1 MLWKKILFPLA
12 LTVAS
17 AAASA
22 SEFVDVKLSDR
33 EVVRGKLDL
42 PDQAR
47 EVPALVIFV
56 PGTGPATYLNRR
68 KSGTYDFNYFDLFS
82 SELTKRGVG
91 FAAFNRR
98 GVTLGTEPP
107 NFEVVD
113 REKYRKAVP
122 SVEVKDIRTIVRH
135 FRSDRRFKKAKIIL
149 LGWSEG
155 TVLASMAAEDP
166 KAGIDALFL
175 AGYVNE
181 SMFDIIRWQNQGGS
195 SMVAL
200 GPLFDKDKDG
210 RIAKSEFEGTEEVVR
225 KGIFKTAT
233 FEQLDGTKD
242 GFLASEDFA
251 ILNAGRYQAILDAAK
266 KGDDDWIW
274 KNYFHVTTAWLREH
288 FALEANKTR
297 LLRLDLPI
305 TIFHGVQDA
314 NCPIEGVGDIKRR
327 FEIQGKSN
335 LAVQVFEGHNHDLNY
350 QDFIMKK
357 AVSPG
362 LAAIFDAAGKM
373 ADSSS

>member
-1 MLWKKILFPLA
+1 MKKIWFTLA
-12 LTVAS
+12 LVAS
-17 AAASA
+17 TVMAAG
-22 SEFVDVKLSDR
+22 SELIDIKLFDR
-33 EVVRGKLDL
+33 ETVRGKLDV
-42 PDQAR
+42 PDGVR
-47 EVPALVIFV
+47 EVSALVIFV

-68 KSGTYDFNYFDLFS
+68 KAGTFDFNYFDLFAAEFS
-82 SELTKRGVG
+82 KRGAG
-91 FAAFNRR
+91 FFAFNRR

-107 NFEVVD
+107 TYEVID
-113 REKYRKAVP
+113 RTKYVKAVP
-122 SVEVKDIRTIVRH
+122 SVEVKDIRTIVKH
-135 FRSDRRFKKAKIIL
+135 FRKDRRFKKAKIAL

-181 SMFDIIRWQNQGGS
+181 SMYDIIRWQNQGGS

-200 GPLFDKDKDG
+200 GPLFDRDKDG
-210 RIAKSEFEGTEEVVR
+210 RIAKSEFEGTEEGVR

-242 GFLASEDFA
+242 GFLAAEDFA

-274 KNYFHVTTAWLREH
+274 RNYFHITTAWLREH

-297 LLRLDLPI
+297 LLRLNLPI
-305 TIFHGVQDA
+305 TIFHGIQDA
-314 NCPIEGVGDIKRR
+314 NCPIEGVRDIQRR

-357 AVSPG
+357 AISPG
-362 LAAIFDAAGKM
+362 LAAIFDAAAKL
-373 ADSSS
+373 AVSAS